1 MSLSQQPTMP
11 QVGVGAVVFHDGAV
25 LLVERRNP
33 PCANEWAI
41 PGGKVR
47 LGETLQQAAER
58 EILEETGI
66 HIKAGEPVYAF
77 DLIERDTT
85 GNVQWHYAIIDLQA
99 DYLGGEVR
107 AGDDATATGWFRP
120 EDLAQITVNATTR
133 QLLQTR
139 FDFGNCG

>member
-1 MSLSQQPTMP
+1 LPSNNRPATP
-11 QVGVGAVVFHDGAV
+11 QVGVGAVVFRDGAV

-33 PCANEWAI
+33 PCSNEWAI

-66 HIKAGEPVYAF
+66 RIKAGEPVYAF
-77 DLIERDTT
+77 DLIERDAT

-99 DYLGGEVR
+99 EYLDGEVR
-107 AGDDATATGWFRP
+107 AGDDAAAAAWFRP
-120 EDLAQITVNATTR
+120 AELTQITVNATTR
-133 QLLQTR
+133 KLLRTQ
-139 FDFGNCG
+139 FGFCD